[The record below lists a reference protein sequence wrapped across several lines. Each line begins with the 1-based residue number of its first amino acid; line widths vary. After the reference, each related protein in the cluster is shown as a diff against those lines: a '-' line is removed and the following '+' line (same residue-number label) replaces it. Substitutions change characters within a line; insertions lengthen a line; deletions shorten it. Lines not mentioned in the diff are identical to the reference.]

1 MAKIGMRIRWRASLI
16 SPGFGVTPPTDKSS
30 QSSMR
35 SAPPRT
41 AATAASSVSTLISS
55 NARFFMGESGLIF
68 FGRHAS
74 DRRSLLG
81 SRQRPPT
88 LPGKI
93 RKDNP
98 TGNSTHTQEQNSQQE
113 TAKYEIANSEQSR
126 IHHHAAEYP
135 VREIGGEVAYF
146 G

>member
-1 MAKIGMRIRWRASLI
+1 MTKMGTRRCSRAALIRSRL
-16 SPGFGVTPPTDKSS
+16 GVTPPTERSS
-30 QSSMR
+30 HSSTR

-55 NARFFMGESGLIF
+55 NARFFMGELGLVF

-74 DRRSLLG
+74 DRRSLLS

-93 RKDNP
+93 RKDYP
-98 TGNSTHTQEQNSQQE
+98 TGNSTHTQEQDSQQKSV
-113 TAKYEIANSEQSR
+113 KYKIAN
-126 IHHHAAEYP
+126 AE
-135 VREIGGEVAYF
+135 
-146 G
+146 